1 MLIHRSELMIRSAL
15 SNHCTKNHFNNLL
28 FYFSGCLVRSLVYSF
43 LVSFGYDVK
52 GDDWSSVNDD
62 IAVVNEPLHELKK
75 NKIVCHLSC

>member
-1 MLIHRSELMIRSAL
+1 MNFQSDIIIIEI
-15 SNHCTKNHFNNLL
+15 
-28 FYFSGCLVRSLVYSF
+28 YSF

-75 NKIVCHLSC
+75 NKIVCHFSC

>member
-1 MLIHRSELMIRSAL
+1 MNFQSDIIIIEI
-15 SNHCTKNHFNNLL
+15 
-28 FYFSGCLVRSLVYSF
+28 YSF

-62 IAVVNEPLHELKK
+62 IAVVNEPLHGLKK